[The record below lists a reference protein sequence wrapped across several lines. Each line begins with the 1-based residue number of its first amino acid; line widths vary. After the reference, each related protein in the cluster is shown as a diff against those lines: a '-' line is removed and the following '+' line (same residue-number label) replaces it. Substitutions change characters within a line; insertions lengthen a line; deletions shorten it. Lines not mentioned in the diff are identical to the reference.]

1 MGASGSLTTNPRL
14 LPLPLPLVILVHTC
28 LEVIQ
33 FTPFFINEGT
43 EAWWG
48 TTQDHQQIQQCS
60 DWYQPGSD
68 SCKTRVHR
76 LSFSFPLFPAR
87 RSASQSSRLGSWWA

>member
-1 MGASGSLTTNPRL
+1 MGASGSLTTNAPPPPPHPL
-14 LPLPLPLVILVHTC
+14 LLPLVILVHTY

-60 DWYQPGSD
+60 DWY
-68 SCKTRVHR
+68 
-76 LSFSFPLFPAR
+76 
-87 RSASQSSRLGSWWA
+87 